1 MDNFDLYEQ
10 IEAYLK
16 GQLSAEATRAFE
28 QEINQNPDLAEQV
41 ALHRLEW
48 DAMEVLIE
56 DNLRDKMITWG
67 RPAVYFGSEISD
79 VGSVLRT
86 SDIETTPSL
95 KTVVKPLMTV
105 QKGGLFTRYA
115 WAAAAS
121 VAILATLALWI
132 FNPPEQKIDNMSR
145 TEQPKNPTVT
155 PIDTLEELDGAGID
169 TTQTGSVDTVKNGT
183 NKELSP
189 DSIRHK

>member
-1 MDNFDLYEQ
+1 MNNLDIYDK

-16 GQLSAEATRAFE
+16 GQLSAEAARAFE
-28 QEINQNPDLAEQV
+28 QEVSQNPDLAEQV

-56 DNLRDKMITWG
+56 NSLRDKMITWE
-67 RPAVYFGSEISD
+67 RPAVHFGSEMSD
-79 VGSVLRT
+79 VGSVLPK
-86 SDIETTPSL
+86 SDIETTPSVS
-95 KTVVKPLMTV
+95 TVVKPLMTV

-121 VAILATLALWI
+121 VAILVTFGFWF
-132 FNPPEQKIDNMSR
+132 FNRPEQNIDNISR
-145 TEQPKNPTVT
+145 NEQPQNQPIT

-169 TTQTGSVDTVKNGT
+169 TTQTGSVDTIKNGT
-183 NKELSP
+183 KKELSP
-189 DSIRHK
+189 DSTRY